1 MNKIFLDNNST
12 TPVDP
17 AVLDSMIPY
26 FTEKFGNPSS
36 RTHAYGWEAEAA
48 VEIARDEISNLINAD
63 SSEIIFTSGATESNN
78 IVFLDTLKYSNKD
91 ILTSTTEHK
100 AVLDVCDH
108 INRNSENN
116 IIYICPNKLG
126 IIDLEKLAK
135 LINCNTYMI
144 SIMHVNNEIGVIQ
157 PIKEIGKICKDKEIL
172 FHVDAAQSY
181 GKINIDVKQMNIDF
195 LSISAHKIYGPKGIG
210 ALYINKKNKLS
221 SIMYGGSQEKSLRPG
236 TLPVP
241 LIVGFGVASKIA
253 SNIMNEESK
262 TILNLRNILFEQI
275 SSNINEVHTNG
286 CMKNRIYGNLNLSF
300 PKLKGQS
307 IINSLPRVALSS
319 GSACTSSSP
328 NPSHVLHSLGLSNKL
343 SISSVRIGIGRFNN
357 EEQILTASSD
367 IIAAIKKK
375 TS

>member
-17 AVLDSMIPY
+17 DVLDSMIPY

-48 VEIARDEISNLINAD
+48 VDIAREEISNLINAD
-63 SSEIIFTSGATESNN
+63 EDEIIFTSGATESNN
-78 IVFLDTLKYSNKD
+78 LIFLNILKYSHKN
-91 ILTSTTEHK
+91 IITATTEHK
-100 AVLDVCDH
+100 AILDICDY
-108 INRNSENN
+108 INKNSKNN
-116 IIYICPNKLG
+116 IIYIHPEKTG
-126 IIDLEKLAK
+126 IINLDKLAE
-135 LINCNTYMI
+135 LINPETYMI

-157 PIKEIGKICKDKEIL
+157 PIKEIGKLCKSKKIL

-181 GKINIDVKQMNIDF
+181 GKLDIDVKEMNIDF

-210 ALYINKKNKLS
+210 VLYINRKNKVS

-236 TLPVP
+236 TLAVP
-241 LIVGFGVASKIA
+241 LIVGFGKASKIA
-253 SNIMNEESK
+253 SIIMKKESK

-275 SSNINEVHTNG
+275 TSNINDVHING
-286 CMKNRIYGNLNLSF
+286 CMENRISGNLNFSF
-300 PKLKGQS
+300 PQLKGQS
-307 IINSLPRVALSS
+307 IINSIPRIAVSS

-328 NPSHVLHSLGLSNKL
+328 TSSHVLHSIGLSNKL
-343 SISSVRIGIGRFNN
+343 SNSSIRIGIGRFNS
-357 EEQILTASSD
+357 EEQILSASND
-367 IIAAIKKK
+367 IITAVRKK

>member
-17 AVLDSMIPY
+17 DVLDSMIPY

-48 VEIARDEISNLINAD
+48 VDIAREEISNLINAHED
-63 SSEIIFTSGATESNN
+63 EIIFTSGATESNN
-78 IVFLDTLKYSNKD
+78 LIFLNILKYSHKN
-91 ILTSTTEHK
+91 IITATTEHK
-100 AVLDVCDH
+100 AILDICDY
-108 INRNSENN
+108 INKNSKNN
-116 IIYICPNKLG
+116 IIYIHPEKTG
-126 IIDLEKLAK
+126 IINLDKLTE
-135 LINCNTYMI
+135 LINPETYMI

-157 PIKEIGKICKDKEIL
+157 PIKEIGKLCKSKKIL

-181 GKINIDVKQMNIDF
+181 GKLDIDVKEMNIDF

-210 ALYINKKNKLS
+210 ALYINRKNKVS

-236 TLPVP
+236 TLAVP
-241 LIVGFGVASKIA
+241 LIVGFGKASKIA
-253 SNIMNEESK
+253 SIVMKKESK

-275 SSNINEVHTNG
+275 TSNINDLHING
-286 CMKNRIYGNLNLSF
+286 CMQNRISGNLNFSF
-300 PKLKGQS
+300 PQLKGQS
-307 IINSLPRVALSS
+307 IINSIPRIAVSS

-328 NPSHVLHSLGLSNKL
+328 TSSHVLHSIGLSNKL
-343 SISSVRIGIGRFNN
+343 SNSSIRIGIGRFNT
-357 EEQILTASSD
+357 EEQILSASND
-367 IIAAIKKK
+367 IITAVRKK